1 MQHEEGS
8 RPISRVLSWTA
19 IHLGRASPH
28 ASSNLPGNRAGRTI
42 VPLFGLAPDGVYPAT
57 PVARRAVRSYRTIS
71 PLPAVPSPVAA
82 GGIFSV
88 ALSVDSHPPGI
99 TWHPALRSPDF
110 PRGKRYRPLRDCL
123 ADSRFHY
130 RRSSPARQVFK
141 GFVTKS
147 RNRASPPV
155 FSDARIRMFRHEG
168 GPKML
173 TYAVSCRTLLW
184 QGIHPAASTS

>member
-1 MQHEEGS
+1 MQPLPRSTNHGEERSGNRHESGS

-28 ASSNLPGNRAGRTI
+28 ASSNLPGNRTGRTI

-71 PLPAVPSPVAA
+71 PLPSAPFPDTT

-110 PRGKRYRPLRDCL
+110 PPGKRYRLPRDCL
-123 ADSRFHY
+123 ANSRCDY
-130 RRSSPARQVFK
+130 RRYTHARHAFNEV
-141 GFVTKS
+141 
-147 RNRASPPV
+147 
-155 FSDARIRMFRHEG
+155 
-168 GPKML
+168 GPF
-173 TYAVSCRTLLW
+173 
-184 QGIHPAASTS
+184 